1 MIKTGRDSVRP
12 TQAISGVHGAPCPC
26 HPCPSLPAR
35 AAPGPLAGAGRCH
48 CPVGRA
54 GGGLGTRRGR
64 AILAGVDRL
73 LALAGVAVGAQAGA
87 RGVLRLRHG
96 LAYIIPGR
104 WETFAAAIGAAG
116 PQGVERDLWTLLF
129 FASYALPFA
138 IYAALDRWLVSRAQ
152 ALPPTARAL
161 LRASV
166 LAGLVCG
173 LWSPFPYTPAVA
185 AVDFIGFAQ
194 WASVGGE
201 PLLLTLLLWPG
212 MLLAELIRARPG
224 WRESTR
230 SMLPLLAVLVGLTL
244 AGHARI
250 AAMDAR
256 EARARASAMPPAA
269 RRCGRPAAPPRPTP
283 MSRAGPPACPR
294 PWCSAR
300 CYWHPFSAGAVPTT
314 PRRAGNTLA
323 RTPLTTPH

>member
-1 MIKTGRDSVRP
+1 MHPAPAIPAPAFPRALRPGRWLEP
-12 TQAISGVHGAPCPC
+12 AAAIALSGALVAASAPGVGGQSWLVWIAFLPWLA
-26 HPCPSLPAR
+26 SLSGLRPAR
-35 AAPGPLAGAGRCH
+35 AAFSGFAM
-48 CPVGRA
+48 
-54 GGGLGTRRGR
+54 
-64 AILAGVDRL
+64 
-73 LALAGVAVGAQAGA
+73 
-87 RGVLRLRHG
+87 G